1 MATDNGLPV
10 CAISLLEAGHA
21 AARAALEAKRP
32 PDWWP
37 RRWNETMRG
46 LRAFLEG
53 GWGDRAIELGWRPE
67 ELYRPPQSL
76 REVNRFGLAFVIG
89 DGRVIAMTEE
99 NITVEQPEV
108 WIWKMAV
115 RAAALQASGCLVGGS
130 ISVDGCWGDQQRR
143 TGQGQRALVA
153 EVMRPLQ

>member
-1 MATDNGLPV
+1 MKMMATDNGLPV

-67 ELYRPPQSL
+67 ELYRPPRSL
-76 REVNRFGLAFVIG
+76 REVNRFGLAFVFG
-89 DGRVIAMTEE
+89 DDRVIAVTSESITIEE
-99 NITVEQPEV
+99 PEV
-108 WIWKMAV
+108 WING
-115 RAAALQASGCLVGGS
+115 RQY
-130 ISVDGCWGDQQRR
+130 
-143 TGQGQRALVA
+143 GQRYDFGHRAR
-153 EVMRPLQ
+153 EYFS